1 MELMKV
7 QTARFKEVVEK
18 SGVPEV
24 LTLWQDPKKDKSF
37 QKILGEERLL
47 TVHQTV
53 VASQK
58 HFAEVGYRPSPNA
71 TYLVFPKSLKPFAG
85 KRIVGIDYQL
95 LKASESAPR
104 AKSQKKQRTAPDQ
117 GKRPSPPS
125 LRTLLRVVQEKH
137 AGEGSKSE
145 PGTKKKEP

>member
-58 HFAEVGYRPSPNA
+58 HFAEVRYRPSPNA

-95 LKASESAPR
+95 LKASESAPP
-104 AKSQKKQRTAPDQ
+104 AKTQKKEKSGPAKRQRS
-117 GKRPSPPS
+117 SPPS
-125 LRTLLRVVQEKH
+125 LRTLPHTV
-137 AGEGSKSE
+137 
-145 PGTKKKEP
+145 